1 MIKIFVLLSNF
12 VNEYLE
18 SRYRTVRLI
27 MESQAWNVLQK
38 AKRFDETNPETFNNG
53 TKLYLQTREICR
65 PIQHIVSD

>member
-1 MIKIFVLLSNF
+1 
-12 VNEYLE
+12 
-18 SRYRTVRLI
+18 

-65 PIQHIVSD
+65 PIQHIVSA

>member
-1 MIKIFVLLSNF
+1 M
-12 VNEYLE
+12 
-18 SRYRTVRLI
+18 LI

-65 PIQHIVSD
+65 PIQHIVSA